1 VAAAESSRE
10 DFLEGSNGGF
20 REVAV
25 DELNIYGN
33 MALDKDRDLN
43 GDEILEI
50 HGWAEKQEVRN
61 YLVGTVQGC
70 PNIYIHKC

>member
-1 VAAAESSRE
+1 MAAAESSRE

-20 REVAV
+20 REVVV

-43 GDEILEI
+43 GDEILQI
-50 HGWAEKQEVRN
+50 HG
-61 YLVGTVQGC
+61 
-70 PNIYIHKC
+70 